1 MNHDVLDI
9 IKVFFHLSMNALCNL
24 MSICEGLISI
34 DGDLCINIDLIAEHS
49 GMKHIQPVYPIL
61 SRNKICQFFLVFTA
75 ACGIQHFGN
84 SIF

>member
-1 MNHDVLDI
+1 MLSYKDLREFHEGLLEITGYLNHRIDMNHDVLDI

-49 GMKHIQPVYPIL
+49 GMKHI
-61 SRNKICQFFLVFTA
+61 
-75 ACGIQHFGN
+75 
-84 SIF
+84 